1 MMQQAGFSDATLVA
15 ETGFNSSPKT
25 KGVSFRATKRDI
37 HVENSLSAS
46 THTNNRMGVPETHPK
61 LGIEEREA

>member
-25 KGVSFRATKRDI
+25 KGILFRATKRDI

-46 THTNNRMGVPETHPK
+46 THTNNKIGVSKTDPK
-61 LGIEEREA
+61 SEIQEQEA

>member
-25 KGVSFRATKRDI
+25 KGVLFRALKHNLQTAT
-37 HVENSLSAS
+37 SLSAS
-46 THTNNRMGVPETHPK
+46 NHGGNNMGAIESDPKKENREPE
-61 LGIEEREA
+61 A